1 MSAEPLISK
10 GQERLAALEQ
20 YGLLGEVPADAT
32 FDRVTNLAVRLFE
45 VPLALICFVGSDRK
59 QVIARSGTDISLA
72 ESEAGFCSLTVD
84 SDAPVVITDPV
95 HTAVTLGIQLP
106 PNFPF
111 PIEFYVG
118 VPLRL
123 PNGLAVGSLSL
134 VDQHSRVFSETDL
147 ASLIDLAIVAS
158 DHLAL
163 KIVTQSQSRTEEIL
177 KQHSQVLVQLSSR
190 EAAHRGDLPTELR
203 AIAKVAADTL
213 AVDRCGIW
221 LLNDDKTQL
230 ISQDVYSRHT
240 GLHGRNPNL
249 LTADYPHYVKALA
262 EERIIAASDAVRDFR
277 TQEFAPAYFLPHHV
291 ASTLDAPIRLGG
303 QIIGVICLEHCG
315 HIRHWTIE
323 EQQFA
328 GSLADLAS
336 LAVEAS
342 ERREAEEALR
352 KSEEHYRKL
361 FENADDIIYSHDL
374 TGKILTA
381 NGATERLI
389 GYTVPEVLTKNI
401 FDLVAPEYQLP
412 IRKTMSPKRVQAD
425 SPANNTSL
433 VTFFQFEVVTKDGRR
448 TWVEANTQPII
459 EGNRIVGVQGIA
471 RDISKRRQI
480 EEQLRKSDE
489 RFQLVARATNDAV
502 WDWDIP
508 NDVLWW
514 NNGLQVLFGHQPDQI
529 QPRIS
534 WWFDQIHPDD
544 RERVR
549 TGIMNCLNQ
558 REKNWL
564 DEYRFHRADGSIAHV
579 FDRGFVVF
587 DQEGHPSRM
596 IGAMLDITA
605 RKQAEEALHESEAL
619 YRTLFE
625 NAPIGLG
632 IADMDGNLIGFNR
645 AILEPGGYMEEDIH
659 RIQNVGDL
667 YLDEAQR
674 NTIRDLFEKH
684 GFVRQQEVRFR
695 RKAGGY
701 YDALLSLVPVRIK
714 GQPCIQAMVED
725 ITDRKRASEA
735 LKQSELRYRTIS
747 EVTSDY
753 AYAVRIE
760 PDGTMVREWIS
771 GAFSHI
777 TGYTVEELDAAI
789 NWRNVVHPD
798 DFEIGREHLVT
809 IRKGQPN
816 TCELRIRTKTG
827 TERWLRVQGQPVW
840 DETHT
845 QVIQFYGAAQDITER
860 RLAELALKESE
871 ERFRDLFENATDLI
885 YIHDLQG
892 NFTSINGATERI
904 TGYSREEG
912 LQMNIR
918 QIVAP
923 EYLNLARHM
932 IAAKLNGDASTT
944 YEIDIIGKDGRRAS
958 LEVSTR
964 LLVENGQP
972 VGVQGIARNITERKQ
987 AEKALRESE
996 EQYKL
1001 LFASNPHPTWIYDL
1015 ETLAFVVVNDVAIE
1029 HYGYSREEFL
1039 SMSVLD
1045 MRVPEEIPLFQK
1057 HLNNTARQKIERSG
1071 IWRHRKKDGSV
1082 IEVETTSHELMFGG
1096 RACRIVL
1103 ANDVTERNQMESA
1116 LRESE
1121 AKNRA
1126 LLDAIPDSIYRISHD
1141 GTLLDMKLRRNFEEP
1156 LQSIMDVGDNIFHI
1170 LPPQVSEGAR
1180 QAIELVFSTRET
1192 QIYEYQFFL
1201 KDQVRDFEARFAP
1214 VEGKNEV
1221 LTMVR
1226 DITIRKR
1233 LERELISAREAAL
1246 EAVRIKSEFLAMMS
1260 HEIRTP
1266 LNGILGMTTLLLD
1279 TNLHEIQ
1286 SDYAKTI
1293 YTSGEALLT
1302 IINDILDFSKIEAG
1316 KIELEE
1322 IDFDPRRVI
1331 EDVVEMLAER
1341 ADAKQLELAY
1351 QVRHSVPPRLCGDP
1365 SRLRQV
1371 LTNLTANAIKFTDT
1385 GEVVIRVSVETENKE
1400 FVDLSFEVIDT
1411 GIGIP
1416 EQVQERLFQSFTQAD
1431 SSTTRKYGGT
1441 GLGLAISKQ
1450 LVELMGGKISVTS
1463 QPEKGSIFRF
1473 TVRLKRPHEP
1483 LPADLTQIDFSH
1495 LNTLIVDD
1503 NATNR
1508 SILRELMISWG
1519 MHSEEAEDGL
1529 QALAKLEEARDEGR
1543 RFDFAILDLMMPGM
1557 DGFDLAHAIRANPAY
1572 ETIKLILLTSFSQ
1585 RGHGEKARQ
1594 AGIATYLTKPIRQS
1608 QLFNCMALLAPQ
1620 THQPTIPDTTKTIT
1634 LTTTS
1639 MPPGFKPKFGRI
1651 LLVEDTDVNQRVAQL
1666 MIERLGYE
1674 VDVTS
1679 NGYEA
1684 LEALEKRSYAMVF
1697 MDCHMPGL
1705 DGFAATVEIRRRE
1718 ALQNRLTFGTT
1729 GGAGP
1734 PRLPIIAMTA
1744 NALKGDR
1751 EQCLVVGMDD
1761 YISKPIKISTLSEI
1775 IERWIKVAHTQINPL
1790 PLEDMPTDPP
1800 RPDPID
1806 PEILAG
1812 WRELRIEGAPDPLE
1826 EIFMLFLSGIAERF
1840 LKIEHAIA
1848 HRDYQ
1853 GVRELAHSLKGSS
1866 STFGAMRLAE
1876 LCTTLEALAKAGDLS
1891 HSTSLLGQIKEEF
1904 ERVEWVLKNEFGK
1917 NGN

>member
-1 MSAEPLISK
+1 MNPESLISK

-20 YGLLGEVPADAT
+20 YGLLGELASDAT
-32 FDRVTNLAVRLFE
+32 FDRVTGLAVRLFQ
-45 VPLALICFVGSDRK
+45 VPLAIICFVGQDRK
-59 QVIARSGTDISLA
+59 QIISRAGTDPGSV
-72 ESEAGFCSLTVD
+72 ESEVGFCGLTVD
-84 SDAPVVITDPV
+84 TDSPVVLTDPA
-95 HTAVTLGIQLP
+95 HTAVTLGIMLP
-106 PNFPF
+106 PDFPF
-111 PIEFYVG
+111 PIGFYVG

-123 PNGLAVGSLSL
+123 PNGLAVGTLSL
-134 VDQHSRVFSETDL
+134 IDQHTRVFSETDL
-147 ASLIDLAIVAS
+147 ASLIDLALVAS

-163 KIVTQSQSRTEEIL
+163 KIVTQSLSRTEEIL
-177 KQHSQVLVQLSSR
+177 KQHSRVLVQLSSR
-190 EAAHRGDLPTELR
+190 EAAHRGELTAELQAITE
-203 AIAKVAADTL
+203 VAAQTL
-213 AVDRCGIW
+213 KVDRCGIW
-221 LLNDDKTQL
+221 LLNDDQTQL
-230 ISQDVYSRHT
+230 ISQDMYNWRT
-240 GLHGRNPNL
+240 LMHGQNPNL
-249 LTADYPHYVKALA
+249 LTTNYPHYVKALA

-277 TQEFAPAYFLPHHV
+277 TQEFTPGYFLPHKV

-315 HIRHWTIE
+315 QIRHWTIE

-328 GSLADLAS
+328 GSLADLAA

-412 IRKTMSPKRVQAD
+412 IRKTMSPRRVRPE
-425 SPANNTSL
+425 SPTNNTSL
-433 VTFFQFEVVTKDGRR
+433 VTFFQFEVLTKDGRR

-471 RDISKRRQI
+471 RDISRRRQT

-502 WDWDIP
+502 WDWDITS
-508 NDVLWW
+508 DVLWW
-514 NNGLQVLFGHQPDQI
+514 NDGLYLLFGYQLDQI
-529 QPRIS
+529 QPNIS
-534 WWFDQIHPDD
+534 WWFDQIHSDD

-549 TGIMNCLNQ
+549 TGILNCLSQ
-558 REKNWL
+558 REKNWS
-564 DEYRFHRADGSIAHV
+564 DEYRFYRADSSIAYV

-587 DQEGHPSRM
+587 DQQGHPSRM

-632 IADMDGNLIGFNR
+632 IADVDGNLIGFNR
-645 AILEPGGYMEEDIH
+645 AILEPGGYTEADIH
-659 RIQNVGDL
+659 QIQNVGDL
-667 YLDEAQR
+667 YLDENQR
-674 NTIRDLFEKH
+674 DTIRDIFEKY
-684 GFVRQQEVRFR
+684 GFVRQHEVRFR
-695 RKAGGY
+695 RKAGGF

-725 ITDRKRASEA
+725 ITERKLASEA
-735 LKQSELRYRTIS
+735 LKQSEHRYRTIS

-760 PDGTMVREWIS
+760 PDGTMIREWIS
-771 GAFSHI
+771 GAFSQI
-777 TGYTVEELDAAI
+777 TGYTVEELDETV
-789 NWRNVVHPD
+789 NWRAVTHPD
-798 DFEIGREHLVT
+798 DLEIGRAHLVT

-816 TCELRIRTKTG
+816 TCELRIVTKQG

-840 DETHT
+840 DKE
-845 QVIQFYGAAQDITER
+845 QNRVVQFYGAAQDITER

-885 YIHDLQG
+885 YTHDLQG
-892 NFTSINGATERI
+892 NFTSINGATEHI
-904 TGYSREEG
+904 TGYTREEG
-912 LQMNIR
+912 VQMNIR

-923 EYLNLARHM
+923 ESYDLARQM
-932 IAAKLNGDASTT
+932 IAHKVNGGPSTT
-944 YEIDIIGKDGRRAS
+944 YEIDIIGKDGRRVP

-964 LLVENGQP
+964 LLTEHGQP
-972 VGVQGIARNITERKQ
+972 IGVQGIARNITERKQ

-1039 SMSVLD
+1039 AMTVLD
-1045 MRVPEEIPLFQK
+1045 LRVPEEIPLFQE

-1071 IWRHRKKDGSV
+1071 IWRHRKKDGRL
-1082 IEVETTSHELMFGG
+1082 IEVETTSHELVFQG
-1096 RACRIVL
+1096 RPCRIVL

-1126 LLDAIPDSIYRISHD
+1126 LLDAIPDSIYRIGHD

-1156 LQSIMDVGDNIFHI
+1156 LQSIMDIGDNIFHI

-1180 QAIELVFSTRET
+1180 QAIELVFATREI

-1214 VEGKNEV
+1214 VEGKQEV

-1286 SDYAKTI
+1286 RDYARTI

-1341 ADAKQLELAY
+1341 ADSKQLELAY

-1365 SRLRQV
+1365 GRLRQI

-1385 GEVVIRVSVETENKE
+1385 GEVIIRVSVEAETKE
-1400 FVDLSFEVIDT
+1400 TVDLSFEVIDT

-1463 QPEKGSIFRF
+1463 QPEKGSNFRF
-1473 TVRLKRPHEP
+1473 SIRLKRPHQMA
-1483 LPADLTQIDFSH
+1483 PADLTQIDFSH

-1543 RFDFAILDLMMPGM
+1543 KFDFAILDLMMPGM

-1572 ETIKLILLTSFSQ
+1572 ESIKLILLTSFSQ

-1620 THQPTIPDTTKTIT
+1620 NQPPAPDTTKTIT

-1684 LEALEKRSYAMVF
+1684 LEALEKTSYAMVF

-1718 ALQNRLTFGTT
+1718 ALQNRMIFGTT
-1729 GGAGP
+1729 GTPP
-1734 PRLPIIAMTA
+1734 PRLPVIAMTA

-1751 EQCLVVGMDD
+1751 EQCLAAGMDD
-1761 YISKPIKISTLSEI
+1761 YISKPIKISVLGEI
-1775 IERWIKVAHTQINPL
+1775 IERWIKVAHTPVNPL
-1790 PLEDMPTDPP
+1790 PLEDMATDPP
-1800 RPDPID
+1800 LPDPID
-1806 PEILAG
+1806 PDILAG

-1848 HRDYQ
+1848 HRDHQ
-1853 GVRELAHSLKGSS
+1853 ALRELAHSLKGSS
-1866 STFGAMRLAE
+1866 STFGAMRLSE
-1876 LCTTLEALAKAGDLS
+1876 LCTTLETLAKAGDLS
-1891 HSTSLLGQIKEEF
+1891 HSLSLLGQIKEEF

-1917 NGN
+1917 NEP